1 VATAVFFHAHP
12 DDEAIT
18 TGGTMARAAAE
29 GHRVVLV
36 VATDGR
42 HGEVPDDLG
51 PDETLVDRRRV
62 ELQRSADALGVA
74 SIRWLGYQDS
84 GMAGWPQND
93 DPAAFCQADLD
104 EAAGRLAAILT
115 EEAAAVL
122 TTYDWHGNYGHPDHL
137 KVHTVGHRA
146 AELAGTAQVYEATV
160 NRDAVFRLMAMAREE
175 AEARGETIDLPDLDD
190 TDDGEPLGMPEST
203 LTTAVDVAPYLAL
216 KRSSI
221 RAHASQVTDTS
232 FFLTMPDE
240 VFAAG
245 FGTEWFIHEGE
256 PAGVHETWLAGL
268 DERTAWR
275 A

>member
-1 VATAVFFHAHP
+1 
-12 DDEAIT
+12 
-18 TGGTMARAAAE
+18 
-29 GHRVVLV
+29 VLV